1 MADGST
7 DASALV
13 AAAAAAA
20 VAVPTPNCVDCDIL
34 HTSLERALTTL
45 ERRARRRATAKTRIS
60 EEQNIY
66 GVYLTTG
73 QREEVRGGWEELKL
87 LLEEH

>member
-1 MADGST
+1 
-7 DASALV
+7 
-13 AAAAAAA
+13 
-20 VAVPTPNCVDCDIL
+20 
-34 HTSLERALTTL
+34 LTTL